1 MKPLLVIF
9 FILLF
14 LPGLAQAADGEKLK
28 IIPAPMNFTE
38 SESELDLNGTENV
51 NPITNPAIRINDTGG
66 TYQYTPKPGVLVE
79 DELNPSK
86 ISVGAQMIK
95 EGLESTVVDN
105 VNKLFA
111 SAGGLQLGDLN
122 NTEHDASEIA
132 IFAVTAHTIDPTRDP
147 AMMDRIN
154 TMRDIYIK
162 AILLFGGLLALFLI
176 YQTVDPSESA
186 KILEDFTG
194 TYGYVAV
201 GDMVRFYG
209 NTCFWLLFG
218 VALFFG
224 GLKAN
229 NYLVENQM
237 LSILDQVAFSSDSIG
252 LYITFGV
259 LWLFSLQ
266 FFALRLVMI
275 IVSAHVWYLYGLGFG
290 FKKTRWAAILITSY
304 VMGIIFSQFV
314 IVWISCTV
322 VDYTTSHELAW
333 YSVSFTYLGLF
344 LTIVLTEILFI
355 TWPILWKLLSPKTLT
370 TAIRLARYV

>member
-1 MKPLLVIF
+1 VKPLLVIF

-14 LPGLAQAADGEKLK
+14 LPGLAQAADSEKLK
-28 IIPAPMNFTE
+28 IIPAPMDFT
-38 SESELDLNGTENV
+38 ESELDLNGTENI

-66 TYQYTPKPGVLVE
+66 TYQYTPNPGVLVE

-95 EGLESTVVDN
+95 KGLESTVVDN
-105 VNKLFA
+105 VNKLFTR
-111 SAGGLQLGDLN
+111 AGGLQLGDLN
-122 NTEHDASEIA
+122 NTEHGASEIA

-154 TMRDIYIK
+154 TMRNIYIK
-162 AILLFGGLLALFLI
+162 AIMLFGGILALFLI
-176 YQTVDPSESA
+176 YQTIDPSESA

-218 VALFFG
+218 AAIFFG
-224 GLKAN
+224 GLKVN

-237 LSILDQVAFSSDSIG
+237 RSVLDQVAFSSDSIG

-259 LWLFSLQ
+259 LWLFSIL

-275 IVSAHVWYLYGLGFG
+275 VISAHVWYLYGLGFG

-304 VMGIIFSQFV
+304 ELVFIFAQFI

-322 VDYTTSHELAW
+322 VDYTTSQELAW
-333 YSVSFTYLGLF
+333 YGATFVYLGLF
-344 LTIVLTEILFI
+344 LTIVFSEILFI
-355 TWPILWKLLSPKTLT
+355 TWPVLWKLLSPKTLT
-370 TAIRLARYV
+370 TVIRLARYV

>member
-14 LPGLAQAADGEKLK
+14 LPGLAQAADSEKLK
-28 IIPAPMNFTE
+28 IVPAPMNFTK
-38 SESELDLNGTENV
+38 SELDLNGTKNIH
-51 NPITNPAIRINDTGG
+51 PITNPVIRINDTEGM
-66 TYQYTPKPGVLVE
+66 YQYTPKPGVLEE
-79 DELNPSK
+79 DELNPAK

-105 VNKLFA
+105 VNNLFA

-122 NTEHDASEIA
+122 STEQDASEIA

-162 AILLFGGLLALFLI
+162 AILLFGGLLALFLL
-176 YQTVDPSESA
+176 YQAVDPSESA
-186 KILEDFTG
+186 KLLEDFTG

-201 GDMVRFYG
+201 GDMVKYYAY
-209 NTCFWLLFG
+209 TCFWLLFG

-266 FFALRLVMI
+266 FFAVRLVMI
-275 IVSAHVWYLYGLGFG
+275 IIGAHVWYLYGLGFG

-304 VMGIIFSQFV
+304 VLALIFSQFI

-322 VDYTTSHELAW
+322 VDYTTSQELAW
-333 YSVSFTYLGLF
+333 YSVSFVYLGLF

-355 TWPILWKLLSPKTLT
+355 IWPILWKLLSPKTLT

>member
-1 MKPLLVIF
+1 MKSLLVIF
-9 FILLF
+9 FILLV
-14 LPGLAQAADGEKLK
+14 LPGLAQATDGEKLK
-28 IIPAPMNFTE
+28 IIPSTINSSKAP
-38 SESELDLNGTENV
+38 LDLNATKEV
-51 NPITNPAIRINDTGG
+51 NPITNPAIRINQTSER
-66 TYQYTPKPGVLVE
+66 YQYTPQPGVLRE
-79 DELNPSK
+79 DDMHQPK

-95 EGLESTVVDN
+95 KGLESTVVDN

-154 TMRDIYIK
+154 TMKDIYIK

-201 GDMVRFYG
+201 GDMAKYYA

-218 VALFFG
+218 AAIFFG

-229 NYLVENQM
+229 NHLVENQM
-237 LSILDQVAFSSDSIG
+237 RSILDQVAFSSDSIG

-304 VMGIIFSQFV
+304 ELVFIFAQFI

-322 VDYTTSHELAW
+322 VDYTTSQELAW
-333 YSVSFTYLGLF
+333 YSVSFVYLGLF
-344 LTIVLTEILFI
+344 LTIVFFEILFI

>member
-14 LPGLAQAADGEKLK
+14 LPGLAQAADSEKLK
-28 IIPAPMNFTE
+28 IITAPMDLTKY
-38 SESELDLNGTENV
+38 ELDLNGTENIK
-51 NPITNPAIRINDTGG
+51 PITNPAIRINDTGG
-66 TYQYTPKPGVLVE
+66 TYQYTPNPGVLVE

-95 EGLESTVVDN
+95 KGLENTVVDN
-105 VNKLFA
+105 VNKLFTR
-111 SAGGLQLGDLN
+111 AGGLQLGDLN
-122 NTEHDASEIA
+122 NTEHGASEIA

-154 TMRDIYIK
+154 TMRNIYIK
-162 AILLFGGLLALFLI
+162 TIMLFGGVLALFLI
-176 YQTVDPSESA
+176 YQTRDPSESA

-218 VALFFG
+218 AAIFFG
-224 GLKAN
+224 GLKVN

-237 LSILDQVAFSSDSIG
+237 RSVLDQVAFSSDSIG

-259 LWLFSLQ
+259 LWLFSIL

-275 IVSAHVWYLYGLGFG
+275 VISAHVWYLYGLGFG

-304 VMGIIFSQFV
+304 ELVFIFAQFI

-322 VDYTTSHELAW
+322 VDYTTSQELAW
-333 YSVSFTYLGLF
+333 YGATFVYLGLF
-344 LTIVLTEILFI
+344 LTIVFSEILFI
-355 TWPILWKLLSPKTLT
+355 TWPVLWKLLSPKTLT
-370 TAIRLARYV
+370 TVIRLARYV

>member
-1 MKPLLVIF
+1 MKPLLIIF

-14 LPGLAQAADGEKLK
+14 LPVLAQAADGEKLK

-38 SESELDLNGTENV
+38 SELDLNGTENI
-51 NPITNPAIRINDTGG
+51 NPITNPIIRINDTGG
-66 TYQYTPKPGVLVE
+66 IYQYTPKPGVLEE
-79 DELNPSK
+79 DELNPPK

-105 VNKLFA
+105 VNNLFA

-122 NTEHDASEIA
+122 NTEQDASEIA

-176 YQTVDPSESA
+176 YQAVDPSESA
-186 KILEDFTG
+186 KLLEDFTG

-201 GDMVRFYG
+201 GDMAKYYAY
-209 NTCFWLLFG
+209 TCFWLLFG

-224 GLKAN
+224 SIKAN
-229 NYLVENQM
+229 NYLVESQM
-237 LSILDQVAFSSDSIG
+237 LSILDQVAFSSDSVG

-259 LWLFSLQ
+259 LWLFSLL

-275 IVSAHVWYLYGLGFG
+275 VISAHVWYLYGLGFG
-290 FKKTRWAAILITSY
+290 FKKTRWATILITSY
-304 VMGIIFSQFV
+304 ELVFVFAQFI

-322 VDYTTSHELAW
+322 VDYTTSQELAW
-333 YSVSFTYLGLF
+333 YSVSFVYLGLF
-344 LTIVLTEILFI
+344 LTIVLSEILFI
-355 TWPILWKLLSPKTLT
+355 IWPILWKLLSPKTLT

>member
-1 MKPLLVIF
+1 MKPLLVVF

-38 SESELDLNGTENV
+38 SKLDLNGTENI

-66 TYQYTPKPGVLVE
+66 TYQYTPKPDVLVE
-79 DELNPSK
+79 DEHNPSK
-86 ISVGAQMIK
+86 ISIGAQMIK
-95 EGLESTVVDN
+95 KGLESTVVDN

-111 SAGGLQLGDLN
+111 HAGGLQLGDLN
-122 NTEHDASEIA
+122 NTEHGASETA

-162 AILLFGGLLALFLI
+162 AILLFGGLLALFLL
-176 YQTVDPSESA
+176 YQAADPSESA

-201 GDMVRFYG
+201 GDMAKYYAH
-209 NTCFWLLFG
+209 TCFWLLFG

-237 LSILDQVAFSSDSIG
+237 LSILDQVTFSSDSIG

-259 LWLFSLQ
+259 LWLFSIS

-275 IVSAHVWYLYGLGFG
+275 VISAHVWYLYGLGFG

-304 VMGIIFSQFV
+304 ELVFIFAQFI
-314 IVWISCTV
+314 IVWISSTV
-322 VDYTTSHELAW
+322 VDYTTSQELAW
-333 YSVSFTYLGLF
+333 YGATFVYLGLF
-344 LTIVLTEILFI
+344 LTIVFTEILII
-355 TWPILWKLLSPKTLT
+355 TWPVLWKLLSPKTLT